1 MFFKNVILLAS
12 LAVFQSCML
21 PGKMNKAVSS
31 YYITN
36 NISRAIDNTN
46 GFIIH
51 DTAQKINGYCQSK
64 INTFYTVP
72 LLVYT
77 FSRESMTCKVNKNI
91 YTNAIVKE
99 LNNKIASDSVGWE
112 FNKKTLDLSFE
123 NVPNTFGH
131 KYTSHF
137 FFFQLIVNVYF
148 SFVKNE
154 MYSPMGN
161 IKIKYIIKD
170 KTSLLPIKEGYLE
183 ETVSN
188 IYLKNE
194 RGRSRKKFI
203 KDFVTSYDRS
213 MTEHCKNISQK
224 LIKEL

>member
-1 MFFKNVILLAS
+1 MLFKNILVLAI

-21 PGKMNKAVSS
+21 TGKMNKTVSK

-36 NISRAIDNTN
+36 NITKIIDNKN
-46 GFIIH
+46 GFIIQ
-51 DTAQKINGYCQSK
+51 DTAQKLNGYCNSK

-72 LLVYT
+72 LLLYT
-77 FSRESMTCKVNKNI
+77 FSRESMTCRVNKNI
-91 YTNAIVKE
+91 YTNVIVKE
-99 LNNKIASDSVGWE
+99 LNNVIAGDSIAKKLNG
-112 FNKKTLDLSFE
+112 KTLSLSFE
-123 NVPNTFGH
+123 NIPNTFGH

-154 MYSPMGN
+154 MYSPIGN
-161 IKIKYIIKD
+161 IKLKFSIKD
-170 KTSLLPIKEGYLE
+170 KDALVLIKEGYLE
-183 ETVSN
+183 ESVPN

-203 KDFVTSYDRS
+203 KDFVTSYDQL